1 MGRRP
6 KTMDEDKPYNAG
18 DQIHITVTQDFAGMA
33 TEFFRF
39 CKRHHY
45 SPSDV
50 IRGGM
55 VTWLEKTKKMVDQF
69 ENSDLN
75 KEFIIDEIL
84 KDYPWLKG
92 SLTITKKGPK
102 KGHNKETKMETKK
115 GAMMES
121 KMESKKE
128 TKKGAMMETKKKS
141 GK

>member
-6 KTMDEDKPYNAG
+6 KTMDEDRPYKAG

-39 CKRHHY
+39 CKKNHY

-55 VTWLEKTKKMVDQF
+55 MTWLNRTKKMVEQY
-69 ENSDLN
+69 EKSDLS
-75 KEFIIDEIL
+75 KENIIKDIV

-92 SLTITKKGPK
+92 SLSI
-102 KGHNKETKMETKK
+102 
-115 GAMMES
+115 
-121 KMESKKE
+121 
-128 TKKGAMMETKKKS
+128 KKKPD
-141 GK
+141 KK